1 MIGTAMALLGGN
13 LGVALLKFARN
24 ILVARLLSV
33 ENFGIA
39 ATFAI
44 VFGFIEML
52 AFLGL
57 DRFLIQTR
65 NANLERVQATLHS
78 LQILRG
84 VFVAGVLWVTAEP
97 LAALM
102 DVPQVA
108 WAFRL
113 MALLPL
119 IQGFLH
125 LDMARAQRGM
135 RFGPFVKAA
144 LGAEIAGLLS
154 VWPFFLVFGD
164 YRVVL
169 GALLLQITLMTLLS
183 HLLAERRYALGLDR
197 TPAIGALRF
206 GWPLLF
212 NAALMFG
219 ILQGDRIIVANQLGP
234 VTLGLFSLAFML
246 TFMPTGVL
254 AQTINRLFLPKLA
267 PLQDDPAA
275 FDALARVVVQ
285 TGLVVGLAVAVGF
298 SVLGADLVLILFG
311 EKYAGALAVLVWLA
325 VMQAVRV
332 AKMGVSVVALARG
345 ETRSPMVA
353 NIPRVLLLPVA
364 WLLVERGAGMET
376 VVAVAILGEAAGLAT
391 AFALLRSWLAVPV
404 RPLIPA
410 LLAWGAVLAL
420 VVADAA
426 LRPRQPEVFAN
437 FHLFQGVILFAA
449 LAAVL
454 AMRDLRARAF
464 GLLRGA
470 RRGPFTGN
478 S

>member
-1 MIGTAMALLGGN
+1 MIGAAMALLGGN

-65 NANLERVQATLHS
+65 NVALERVQATLHTM
-78 LQILRG
+78 QVLRG
-84 VFVAGVLWVTAEP
+84 VFVAGVLWVTAGP

-102 DVPQVA
+102 DVPEVA

-113 MALLPL
+113 MAVLPL
-119 IQGFLH
+119 IQGFVH

-135 RFGPFVKAA
+135 RFGPFVKIT
-144 LGAEIAGLLS
+144 LGAELIGLLT
-154 VWPFFLVFGD
+154 VWPLFLVFGD

-169 GALLLQITLMTLLS
+169 GALVVQETMTMILS
-183 HLLAERRYALGLDR
+183 HLAAERRYALGLDR
-197 TPAIGALRF
+197 PLALSALRF
-206 GWPLLF
+206 GWPLLL

-219 ILQGDRIIVANQLGP
+219 IFQGDRIIVANQLGP

-285 TGLVVGLAVAVGF
+285 VGLVVGLAVAVGF
-298 SVLGADLVLILFG
+298 SIFGADLVLILFG

-332 AKMGVSVVALARG
+332 AKMGVSVVALARA
-345 ETRSPMVA
+345 ETRSPMIA
-353 NIPRVLLLPVA
+353 SIPRVLLLPVA

-376 VVAVAILGEAAGLAT
+376 VVAVAILGEAIGLAA
-391 AFALLRSWLAVPV
+391 AFALLRSMLDVPV

-410 LLAWGAVLAL
+410 ILAWGAVLAL
-420 VVADAA
+420 VIADAA
-426 LRPRQPEVFAN
+426 VRPPRPEVFGN
-437 FHLFQGVILFAA
+437 FHLFQGVIVIAA
-449 LAAVL
+449 AAAVL
-454 AMRDLRARAF
+454 LGMRDLRARAL

-470 RRGPFTGN
+470 PFTGG

>member
-1 MIGTAMALLGGN
+1 MIKAATVLLGGN

-33 ENFGIA
+33 EDFGVA

-44 VFGFIEML
+44 IFGFIEML
-52 AFLGL
+52 AFLGF

-65 NANLERVQATLHS
+65 DEGLERVQATLHS
-78 LQILRG
+78 LQVLRG
-84 VFVAGVLWVTAEP
+84 VFVATVLWVAAGP
-97 LAALM
+97 LAAVM
-102 DVPQVA
+102 DVPEVA

-113 MALLPL
+113 MAVLPL
-119 IQGFLH
+119 IQGFTH

-135 RFGPFVKAA
+135 RFGPFVKIT
-144 LGAEIAGLLS
+144 LWAEVAGLLS

-169 GALLLQITLMTLLS
+169 GALLVQTTLMMLFS
-183 HLLAERRYALGLDR
+183 HLFAERRYALGLDR
-197 TPAIGALRF
+197 TLALRALGF

-219 ILQGDRIIVANQLGP
+219 IVQGDRIIVANQLGP

-246 TFMPTGVL
+246 TFMPTMVL
-254 AQTINRLFLPKLA
+254 AQTINRLFLPRLA
-267 PLQDDPAA
+267 PLQNDPAA
-275 FDALARVVVQ
+275 FDALARAVVQ
-285 TGLVVGLAVAVGF
+285 VGLVVGLAVAVGF
-298 SVLGADLVLILFG
+298 SILGADLLLILFG
-311 EKYAGALAVLVWLA
+311 AKYAGALSVLVWLA

-364 WLLVERGAGMET
+364 WLALERGAGMEA
-376 VVAVAILGEAAGLAT
+376 VVAIAILGEAAGLAV
-391 AFALLRSWLAVPV
+391 AFTLLRSMLDVPI

-410 LLAWGAVLAL
+410 ALAWGAVLAL

-426 LRPRQPEVFAN
+426 LRPARPEILAN
-437 FHLFQGVILFAA
+437 FHLFQGVIL
-449 LAAVL
+449 LAAPVAIL
-454 AMRDLRARAF
+454 LGMRDLRMRAA

-470 RRGPFTGN
+470 PFTGG

>member
-1 MIGTAMALLGGN
+1 MIGAAMALLGGN

-44 VFGFIEML
+44 IFSFVEML
-52 AFLGL
+52 AFLGF

-65 NANLERVQATLHS
+65 DEGLERVQATLHS

-84 VFVAGVLWVTAEP
+84 VFVATVLCFSAGP

-102 DVPQVA
+102 EVSEVA

-119 IQGFLH
+119 IQGFMH
-125 LDMARAQRGM
+125 LDTARAQRGM
-135 RFGPFVKAA
+135 RFGPFVKIT
-144 LGAEIAGLLS
+144 LGAETAGLLS
-154 VWPFFLVFGD
+154 VWPLFLVFGD

-169 GALLLQITLMTLLS
+169 GALVIQTTLMTFFS
-183 HLLAERRYALGLDR
+183 HLVAERRYALGLD
-197 TPAIGALRF
+197 GGLALRALGF

-234 VTLGLFSLAFML
+234 ATLGLFSLAFML

-275 FDALARVVVQ
+275 FDALARIVVQ
-285 TGLVVGLAVAVGF
+285 TGLVVGFAVAIGF
-298 SVLGADLVLILFG
+298 SILGADMVLILFG
-311 EKYAGALAVLVWLA
+311 TKYAGALPVLVWLA
-325 VMQAVRV
+325 IMQAVRV
-332 AKMGVSVVALARG
+332 AKMGVSVVALARA

-364 WLLVERGAGMET
+364 WLALERGAGLET
-376 VVAVAILGEAAGLAT
+376 VVLIAIFGEISGLAT
-391 AFALLRSWLAVPV
+391 ALLLLRSWLTVPV

-410 LLAWGAVLAL
+410 VLAWAGVLAL
-420 VVADAA
+420 VAADAA
-426 LRPRQPEVFAN
+426 LRPPLPEVLAN
-437 FHLFQGVILFAA
+437 FHAFQGVILIAA
-449 LAAVL
+449 AAAVL
-454 AMRDLRARAF
+454 LGMRDLRARAW
-464 GLLRGA
+464 GLLRRA
-470 RRGPFTGN
+470 PFTGG

>member
-1 MIGTAMALLGGN
+1 MIGAAMALLGGN

-44 VFGFIEML
+44 IFGFVEML

-57 DRFLIQTR
+57 DRFLIQVR
-65 NANLERVQATLHS
+65 DEGLERVQATLHS
-78 LQILRG
+78 LQVLRG
-84 VFVAGVLWVTAEP
+84 VFVATVLWVTAGP

-102 DVPQVA
+102 DVSEVA

-113 MALLPL
+113 MAVLPL

-135 RFGPFVKAA
+135 RFGPFVKITM
-144 LGAEIAGLLS
+144 GAEFVGLLS
-154 VWPFFLVFGD
+154 VWPLFLVFGD
-164 YRVVL
+164 YRIVL
-169 GALLLQITLMTLLS
+169 GALIVQETLTMLFS
-183 HLLAERRYALGLDR
+183 HLVAERRYALGFDR
-197 TPAIGALRF
+197 ALALRALRF
-206 GWPLLF
+206 GWPLLL

-219 ILQGDRIIVANQLGP
+219 IIQGDRIIVANQLGP

-254 AQTINRLFLPKLA
+254 AQTTNRLFLPKLA

-285 TGLVVGLAVAVGF
+285 VGLVVGLAVAVGF
-298 SVLGADLVLILFG
+298 SLFGTDLVLILFG
-311 EKYAGALAVLVWLA
+311 AKYAGALSVLVWLA

-332 AKMGVSVVALARG
+332 AKMGVSVVALARA

-364 WLLVERGAGMET
+364 WLALERGAGMEA
-376 VVAVAILGEAAGLAT
+376 VVAIATLGEAIGLVV
-391 AFALLRSWLAVPV
+391 AFALLRSWLGVPV

-410 LLAWGAVLAL
+410 VLAWGGVLTL
-420 VVADAA
+420 VVVDTAFW
-426 LRPRQPEVFAN
+426 PRRPEVFAN
-437 FHLFQGVILFAA
+437 FHAFQGVILIAA
-449 LAAVL
+449 VAAVL
-454 AMRDLRARAF
+454 LGMRDLRARVT
-464 GLLRGA
+464 GLL
-470 RRGPFTGN
+470 
-478 S
+478 

>member
-1 MIGTAMALLGGN
+1 MIGSAMALLGGN

-39 ATFAI
+39 ATIAI
-44 VFGFIEML
+44 IFGFIEML

-65 NANLERVQATLHS
+65 NEDLGRVQTTLHTM
-78 LQILRG
+78 QALRG
-84 VFVAGVLWVTAEP
+84 AFVAAVLYVAAGP

-102 DVPQVA
+102 DVPEVA

-113 MALLPL
+113 MAALPL
-119 IQGFLH
+119 IQGFMH
-125 LDMARAQRGM
+125 LDPARAQRGM
-135 RFGPFVKAA
+135 RFGPFLKVT
-144 LGAEIAGLLS
+144 LSAEILGLLS
-154 VWPFFLVFGD
+154 VWPLFLVFGD

-169 GALLLQITLMTLLS
+169 GALVVQTVLTTLFS
-183 HLLAERRYALGLDR
+183 HLVAERRYALGFDR
-197 TPAIGALRF
+197 ALALRALRF
-206 GWPLLF
+206 GWPLLL

-254 AQTINRLFLPKLA
+254 AQTVNRLFLPRLS
-267 PLQDDPAA
+267 PLQDDPPA

-285 TGLVVGLAVAVGF
+285 TGLVVGLAVAIGF
-298 SVLGADLVLILFG
+298 SILGADIVLILFG
-311 EKYAGALAVLVWLA
+311 EKYAGALVVLVWLA

-332 AKMGVSVVALARG
+332 AKMGVSVVALARA

-364 WLLVERGAGMET
+364 WLALERGAGMET
-376 VVAVAILGEAAGLAT
+376 VVGIAILGEALGLAV
-391 AFALLRSWLAVPV
+391 AFVLLRSWLDVPI

-410 LLAWGAVLAL
+410 VLAWGGVLAL
-420 VVADAA
+420 VVADTA

-437 FHLFQGVILFAA
+437 FHLFQAVILAA
-449 LAAVL
+449 AAAAVL
-454 AMRDLRARAF
+454 LGMRDLRVRVT
-464 GLLRGA
+464 GLLRGK
-470 RRGPFTGN
+470 PFTGG